1 MKKLWIPILGAL
13 VLSGCSGEKGGSL
26 SVVYGI
32 TAGLSLVLLLGYWLP
47 NKKRDP
53 WLLLLFGS
61 VLVVN
66 VGYCLLS
73 VATDLSW
80 ALHANRLSYL
90 GSVFLP
96 IAMLQIILATV
107 KTPVRKWITYTLIA
121 LGVVVFLVAAS
132 PGYLDIYYRSV
143 QFVRVEGV
151 SRLIKEYGPLH
162 SLYPVYLLGYFG
174 AMVWAIVSAVLKNR
188 IKSTT
193 YAVILAAAV
202 FVNIGVWM
210 VEQFV
215 HMDFEILSVS
225 YIITELFLLGLHRMM
240 AEQQRL
246 REQLKTAEEK
256 AVKPVTQEQL
266 ELFTAGMAELT
277 QTEKAVFDCY
287 VQGMSTQQVLE
298 KLNIKENTLKFHNK
312 NLYSK
317 LGINSRKQLVQIHRQ
332 LQGDSK

>member
-1 MKKLWIPILGAL
+1 MKKMWIPILGAL
-13 VLSGCSGEKGGSL
+13 ALSGCTGEKGSSL
-26 SVVYGI
+26 SVVYAI
-32 TAGLSLVLLLGYWLP
+32 TAGLSFLLLLGYWLP
-47 NKKRDP
+47 AKKRNP
-53 WLLLLFGS
+53 WLLLLFCS

-66 VGYCLLS
+66 VGYFLLS
-73 VATDLSW
+73 VAEDLSW

-90 GSVFLP
+90 GSVCLP
-96 IAMLQIILATV
+96 LAMLQIIMETV
-107 KTPVRKWITYTLIA
+107 KTPVRKWITYGLIA
-121 LGVVVFLVAAS
+121 LAVVVFFVAAS

-143 QFVRVEGV
+143 RFEQIEGT

-210 VEQFV
+210 TEQFV
-215 HMDFEILSVS
+215 HMDFEVLSVS
-225 YIITELFLLGLHRMM
+225 YIITELFLLGLHRLM
-240 AEQQRL
+240 AEHQRL
-246 REQLKTAEEK
+246 QKQLKTVEEK
-256 AVKPVTQEQL
+256 AGKPATLEQIA
-266 ELFTAGMAELT
+266 LFQTGLTELT
-277 QTEKAVFDCY
+277 KTEKAVLDCY
-287 VQGMSTQQVLE
+287 VQGLDTQQVLE

-317 LGINSRKQLVQIHRQ
+317 LGVNSRKQLVQIYAQ
-332 LQGDSK
+332 IPPK